1 MFADPLNDTPPIVLA
16 FSRIVADAALPV
28 ISSLAVINP
37 APFVSWL
44 VFVNEVVIYPAPLVS

>member
-16 FSRIVADAALPV
+16 LSSMVALAELPV

-37 APFVSWL
+37 APFVS
-44 VFVNEVVIYPAPLVS
+44 

>member
-37 APFVSWL
+37 APFVS
-44 VFVNEVVIYPAPLVS
+44 